1 MKLSDIA
8 GSSRWQLP
16 IFDGKIIIEGRILSP
31 AESETAGLAS
41 SLLASQL
48 APPEKMAEFAKM
60 HEEIEDENADLSD
73 LLKWSKILNPETL
86 LQIAKANEKIIC
98 STCRRFSYDGE
109 TWENFKVVL
118 SEADQDADKNQLW
131 VGLIWESDR
140 DAILEKALRGHE
152 EAKARIAGF
161 R

>member
-1 MKLSDIA
+1 MKLSDIT

-16 IFDGKIIIEGRILSP
+16 IFEGKIIIEGRILSP

-41 SLLASQL
+41 SLLAAQL

-60 HEEIEDENADLSD
+60 HEEIDDENADLSD

-98 STCRRFSYDGE
+98 STIKRFSYDGE
-109 TWENFKVVL
+109 TWENCRLVM
-118 SEADQDADKNQLW
+118 SEAEQDAEKNQLW
-131 VGLIWESDR
+131 VGMIWETDR
-140 DAILEKALRGHE
+140 DAILEKALKGHE
-152 EAKARIAGF
+152 EAKTRIAGF
-161 R
+161 